1 MNNSEHPGEIIIGS
15 YLFQIQSHGDPLVLR
30 PVLKT
35 GALPPAGGA
44 INSVR
49 DGVPFVM
56 VRGVG
61 VANSTLRGA
70 HLYVFDELAV
80 NFRTRRTARRVDSDG
95 SARGQIEDCREEAD
109 IVTIVAAVGIWKEQQ
124 R

>member
-1 MNNSEHPGEIIIGS
+1 M
-15 YLFQIQSHGDPLVLR
+15 
-30 PVLKT
+30 
-35 GALPPAGGA
+35 
-44 INSVR
+44 R

-61 VANSTLRGA
+61 VAHSTLRGT
-70 HLYVFDELAV
+70 HLYVLDELAV
-80 NFRTRRTARRVDSDG
+80 NLRTRRTTRRVDSDG

-109 IVTIVAAVGIWKEQQ
+109 VVAIVTAVGIWKEQQ